1 MLSKPIPRQFLLILI
16 VFACAVSACGPA
28 RFHRQVH
35 EYVRLAVALG
45 EHDPDSIDF
54 YYGPPEWVADIR
66 KNPPPLAEIK
76 RSATELA
83 AEFAK
88 NEQPRAARLAK
99 QAAAIAARAN
109 QMLGAKM
116 NFDQEASVYFGLN
129 VAADPHRLDAV
140 REDLSRL
147 LGSGGSEAEQY
158 AAFDE
163 KFLIP
168 PERLPAVFARA
179 LQGCRDQTL
188 NHLRLPAGES
198 VTVEYVHD
206 KPWSAFSRYQGNF
219 RSVIQVNADLPLTVD
234 RALALAC
241 HEGYPGHHAYNVM
254 QELQFLRER
263 HWSEWTVQPTFSP
276 QSLVSEAL
284 ATLAVEVAFPPPERM
299 RFERDALFPLAG
311 LDPNQAERYDRVE
324 RLVDQLQSEEPA
336 IAREYL
342 DGDLEWQRAADAL
355 EKQALMAHPDLTLKY
370 MNEYRSYMITYT
382 LGRDLA
388 AAMVR
393 GWPRYEQLMIDPD
406 AAAAFS
412 KMKQ

>member
-1 MLSKPIPRQFLLILI
+1 M
-16 VFACAVSACGPA
+16 
-28 RFHRQVH
+28 
-35 EYVRLAVALG
+35 ALG

-66 KNPPPLAEIK
+66 KNPPSLAEIK
-76 RSATELA
+76 LSAMDLE

-88 NEQPRAARLAK
+88 DRRPRAGRLAK
-99 QAAAIAARAN
+99 QSAAIAARAN
-109 QMLGAKM
+109 QLLGGKM
-116 NFDQEASVYFGLN
+116 NFDQEGSLYFGLK
-129 VAADPHRLDAV
+129 VPVGDPNRLDPIRA
-140 REDLSRL
+140 DLDHL
-147 LGSGGSEAEQY
+147 LAGSGPEAERY
-158 AAFDE
+158 AAFDQ

-188 NHLRLPAGES
+188 DHLRLPGGES
-198 VTVEYVHD
+198 VSVEYVHD

-241 HEGYPGHHAYNVM
+241 HEGYPGHHAYNVL
-254 QELQFLRER
+254 QELQFTRDR
-263 HWSEWTVQPTFSP
+263 HWPEWTVQPTFSP
-276 QSLVSEAL
+276 QSLVSEAM
-284 ATLAVEVAFPPPERM
+284 ATLAVEVAFPSPERM

-311 LDPNQAERYDRVE
+311 LDPKDAERYDRVE

-336 IAREYL
+336 IARKYL

-355 EKQALMAHPDLTLKY
+355 EQQALMAHPDPTLKY

-388 AAMVR
+388 AALVH
-393 GWPRYEQLMIDPD
+393 GWPRYEQFVTDPD
-406 AAAAFS
+406 AASAFS
-412 KMKQ
+412 KIER